1 MELGK
6 TQPNLYHSWDVSWIM
21 SPTFSEHTHARMHTQ
36 ACPHISTIS
45 TFLFLF
51 FLIMLILFRLS
62 YYVTYMTS
70 FDTVLV
76 FSIWAEQFLNL
87 KLTLLS
93 WYQKNSQRQLKYL
106 IKTFQKQLQAIH
118 KQIMLHVNFLNNRSI
133 LKTNFNTSVCL
144 SKH

>member
-1 MELGK
+1 MRCIL
-6 TQPNLYHSWDVSWIM
+6 NYVSNIFR
-21 SPTFSEHTHARMHTQ
+21 THTRTHAHTGMP
-36 ACPHISTIS
+36 PHQYYFYLSV
-45 TFLFLF
+45 FV

-133 LKTNFNTSVCL
+133 LKTTFNTSVCL